1 MNPHLE
7 CPKSLHL
14 SQAEFLVFLG
24 VCVGIRS
31 ITSQNHKISEIWL
44 KRISIMDDMI
54 LIIIFIYFFNLNIW
68 SLFVYSKV
76 LSGLHFVCLTFHVWV
91 WGCTLGNV

>member
-7 CPKSLHL
+7 SPKYLHL

-31 ITSQNHKISEIWL
+31 ITSPNHKTSEIWL

-54 LIIIFIYFFNLNIW
+54 LIIIFIYFF
-68 SLFVYSKV
+68 
-76 LSGLHFVCLTFHVWV
+76 
-91 WGCTLGNV
+91 

>member
-7 CPKSLHL
+7 SPKSLHL

-31 ITSQNHKISEIWL
+31 ITSQNHKTPEIWL
-44 KRISIMDDMI
+44 KRISIMDDMM

-68 SLFVYSKV
+68 SPFVYSKV
-76 LSGLHFVCLTFHVWV
+76 LSGLHFVCLTFHV
-91 WGCTLGNV
+91 